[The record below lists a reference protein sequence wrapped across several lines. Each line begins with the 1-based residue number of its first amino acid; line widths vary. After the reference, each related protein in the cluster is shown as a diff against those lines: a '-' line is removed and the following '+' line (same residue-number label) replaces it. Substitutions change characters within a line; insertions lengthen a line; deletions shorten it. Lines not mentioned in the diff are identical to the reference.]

1 MNAAPPT
8 RFVNAAPPP
17 RRVSTAHPPEK
28 DGCARV
34 LALTEPVVVDQLAE
48 RGASGKL
55 VRLATAAR
63 AGLRV
68 PTGIVLP
75 AELVASRTPGQLA
88 FATRAALGDRRAP
101 GRRRRRQHQN
111 AQPLTVPRV
120 AVRSAFS
127 GEDGSTTSHAG
138 AFTSH
143 LDVAV
148 DDAGALTA
156 AVAAVLA
163 SAEQHEPAPA
173 RRDVLVLAM
182 VPAARAGVAFTQA
195 SFQDDLVDHTAG
207 LGDQL
212 LGGAVT
218 GGREQLAIRVRGER
232 TEAGWRGRLQGLLRD
247 VRRVFGPGD
256 WDVEWADDGT
266 RCWLLQVRPIT
277 APPRR
282 DEALTLANH
291 REILPDLPSR
301 LTTATLAAAAGELFG
316 YWRRFDPNLPA
327 DRPFV
332 EVVLWRPVINL
343 SLLTDTMR
351 ILGLPTAF
359 VTRSMGGQ
367 DELDVPAAPLRLLG
381 KSPRQLAMGL
391 DQLRAVGNGRET
403 AGRLHTLA
411 ATPGDDLVTV
421 ADTLRRCTVELI
433 TGMFALSTAISG
445 PLAVLDA
452 LGVAGVLHTR
462 QRTAATLLWE
472 ELDQL
477 RELVAERPAAAD
489 ALRAGALRADA
500 VRTGDAEVDAALTA
514 LLSRHG
520 HRGIYESD
528 VARPRYAEDPA
539 PLLEAVV
546 HGRALASPPAL
557 PLRARLAW
565 PLWWQASRAMG
576 AREELRSEAMKAFG
590 VVRRRLL
597 ELAGQHVAAG
607 RLPEA
612 AAVFELDLD
621 ELAALDAGGAYT
633 ATALAERRAEL
644 DRLSGYLLPDLLHRS
659 DDVEAYRPGAQADH
673 DAIQLA
679 GLGLTGGSVTG
690 TAWVADEPGPPPAE
704 LEDVPVVLVAR
715 GVDAGWLAT
724 FSRVAAV
731 IVETGGELS
740 HGSILLRES
749 GTPAV
754 TNVTGATRALQT
766 GDHIEVRA
774 AAGVVLRHVATSS

>member
-1 MNAAPPT
+1 MSGAPPPPDFST
-8 RFVNAAPPP
+8 APGRGSGVRAAPPP
-17 RRVSTAHPPEK
+17 
-28 DGCARV
+28 DQDDCGRV
-34 LALTEPVVVDQLAE
+34 LPLTDPAVVDQLTE
-48 RGASGKL
+48 RGASGKV
-55 VRLATAAR
+55 VRLAAAAR
-63 AGLRV
+63 AGLQV
-68 PTGIVLP
+68 PAGVVLP
-75 AELVASRTPGQLA
+75 AELVAARTPRHLA
-88 FATRAALGDRRAP
+88 EATRAALRSRRATH
-101 GRRRRRQHQN
+101 GRTRRRGQD
-111 AQPLTVPRV
+111 APPLAVPRV

-127 GEDGSTTSHAG
+127 GEDGATTSRAG

-148 DDAGALTA
+148 DDADALSD

-163 SAEQHEPAPA
+163 SAERHEPAPA

-207 LGDQL
+207 LGDRL

-218 GGREQLAIRVRGER
+218 GVREQLAVRVRGER
-232 TEAGWRGRLQGLLRD
+232 TAAGWRGRLQALLRD

-367 DELDVPAAPLRLLG
+367 HELEVPAAPLRLLV
-381 KSPRQLAMGL
+381 KSPRLLAMGL
-391 DQLRAVGNGRET
+391 DQLRAVGHGRAT
-403 AGRLHTLA
+403 AQRLHTLA

-462 QRTAATLLWE
+462 QRTAATRLWE

-477 RELVAERPAAAD
+477 RERVAQRPAAAD
-489 ALRAGALRADA
+489 ALRAGH
-500 VRTGDAEVDAALTA
+500 VRTGDSEVDAALTA

-557 PLRARLAW
+557 PLCARLAW

-576 AREELRSEAMKAFG
+576 AREDLRSEAMKAFG

-597 ELAGQHVAAG
+597 ELAGQHAAAG
-607 RLPEA
+607 HLPEA
-612 AAVFELDLD
+612 AAVFDLDLD
-621 ELAALDAGGAYT
+621 ELAALDAGVACT
-633 ATALAERRAEL
+633 TTALAERRAEL
-644 DRLSGYLLPDLLHRS
+644 DRLGGYRLPDLLHRS
-659 DDVEAYRPGAQADH
+659 DDVESYRPGAHADRGT
-673 DAIQLA
+673 AELT
-679 GLGLTGGSVTG
+679 GLGLTGGAVTG
-690 TAWVADEPGPPPAE
+690 TVWVADEPGPPPDE
-704 LEDVPVVLVAR
+704 LADVPVVLVTR

-754 TNVTGATRALQT
+754 TNVTGATGALAT
-766 GDHIEVRA
+766 GDHVEVRA
-774 AAGVVLRHVATSS
+774 GAGVVLRHATSSG